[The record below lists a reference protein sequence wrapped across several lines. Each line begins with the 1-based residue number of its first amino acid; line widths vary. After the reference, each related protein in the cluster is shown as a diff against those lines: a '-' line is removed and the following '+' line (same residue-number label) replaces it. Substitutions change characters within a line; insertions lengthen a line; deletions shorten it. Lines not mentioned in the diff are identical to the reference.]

1 MKVVLFA
8 WCPTATSYLDAL
20 VADGAAPALLVT
32 GPRSPDDG
40 ALATRAASHGVALE
54 RSEDV
59 NAAPFVGRI
68 RNLAPDL
75 LLIAGCSQILRA
87 PLRSAARLGV
97 VNFHPSLLPRYRGKE
112 PLFWALL
119 EGETRTGCTAH
130 HATDAVDA
138 GPILLHREVFISPRA
153 TSASL
158 AREVDEAGATLVPEI
173 LAMARA
179 GALPP
184 GRLPDEPG
192 KVFSP
197 LRPEHGLLDLSRSA
211 IELDRVVRACV
222 GEIPAFC
229 FFGGMKVVVLDAE
242 PCEAAERGAAPGTVV
257 EIREGVVRMATAAGD
272 LIVRR
277 WLFFGRVHDSDELAS
292 RLDIR
297 VGMRFTGNPAFPT
310 CAPA

>member
-20 VADGAAPALLVT
+20 VAAGAAPLLLVT

-40 ALATRAASHGVALE
+40 AIATRAARHGVALE

-59 NAAPFVGRI
+59 NADPFVERI
-68 RNLAPDL
+68 RGLSPDL
-75 LLIAGCSQILRA
+75 LLIAGCAQILRA
-87 PLRSAARLGV
+87 PLRSAARIGV

-130 HATDAVDA
+130 HVTDTVDA
-138 GPILLHREVFISPRA
+138 GPILLKREVTISPRA

-158 AREVDEAGATLVPEI
+158 ARDVDEAGAALIPEL
-173 LAMARA
+173 LAMARS

-184 GRLPDEPG
+184 GQLPAELG
-192 KVFSP
+192 KVFP
-197 LRPEHGLLDLSRSA
+197 ALREEHGLLDLSRGA
-211 IELDRVVRACV
+211 IELDRLVRACA
-222 GEIPAFC
+222 GEIPAFI
-229 FFGGMKVVVLDAE
+229 FFAGMKVVALEAE
-242 PCEAAERGAAPGTVV
+242 PADAGVRGAAPGTVV
-257 EIREGVVRMATAAGD
+257 EIGGGIVRMATAAGD
-272 LIVRR
+272 LLVRR
-277 WLFFGRVHDSDELAS
+277 WFFFGRVHDSDELAT

-297 VGMRFTGNPAFPT
+297 VGTRFTGNPAFPVVG
-310 CAPA
+310 A